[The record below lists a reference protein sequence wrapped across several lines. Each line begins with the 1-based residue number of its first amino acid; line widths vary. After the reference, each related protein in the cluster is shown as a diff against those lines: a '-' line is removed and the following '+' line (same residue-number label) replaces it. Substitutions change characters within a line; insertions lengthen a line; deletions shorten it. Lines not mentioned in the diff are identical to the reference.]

1 MNRKYYIKKLILLY
15 IKYITTFNKD
25 EKMLY
30 LHNID
35 YLISFVNYSE
45 FHNLHIPGFFYYLG
59 DYNLK
64 ANDRMMKYESDTY
77 KSIIETM
84 PLYKEYI
91 KLNDGITE
99 LSDNPDIYKK
109 EFQEKVELEKSKDL
123 AGDFFMHFDT
133 DLYLYYNNLRNNNL
147 IIKPKSFDNNA
158 IDGCTMFVSKNKINP
173 FIVEYC
179 NCFLDAVV
187 IVHETMHSY
196 LINKILYNISYDEY
210 SRYLINNIDEVGPI
224 FMEMLFLDY
233 IDNKGLYKEDVRI
246 MKYENFDDYCY
257 FYTSLED
264 SLNEYLYG
272 PREDAE
278 YEAPAFD
285 FVEKEGLGY
294 LYAFMFY
301 KRYLENGNK
310 NILYSFYNDAKYL
323 TKKELLEKYKLTA
336 NNLEDLESLK
346 EYIRR

>member
-35 YLISFVNYSE
+35 YLITFVNYSE

-173 FIVEYC
+173 FIVKYC
-179 NCFLDAVV
+179 NCFLDADV

-210 SRYLINNIDEVGPI
+210 SRYLINNVDEVGPI

-336 NNLEDLESLK
+336 NNLEDLEPLK